1 MKPKII
7 NNVKFNVDA
16 DKCPQ
21 ELKLVLREQ
30 IRDVFSRRSYL
41 SACTLSNAGIDAV
54 LEEWWKHHK
63 NIIRAASI
71 RPEWNWST
79 LCLYF
84 DESIARPSNLYKA
97 KKDFLTLLA
106 RPVSVDVFTSWYY
119 SIYVLPD
126 SQCFDLGPFHSVLYN
141 LFCSAFNKVILEN
154 KYISED
160 TIFVGEDGVLSA
172 NIVDEVKDCISSHT
186 KSDVR
191 GAFCTAGIA
200 NLLSGEEGNFIPF
213 NKLPEKIFNKR
224 YSEIANGDIES
235 FDISLRDYF
244 DNHFGEFLSD
254 LFKSIGAHQMC
265 GDKGPV
271 KTTLTNK
278 LVKSFYEWLTALS
291 VGSNGN
297 PRFDSRNDFSYYV
310 NYLKQFTFY
319 SEEAIKQRN
328 SEQGFTLSYYGT
340 YEQIFARMQE
350 SVKGTVTKESF
361 IVSFHPC
368 DMLTCSLGYNWSSC
382 QSWVNKFGD
391 LGSYYG
397 YATNNYGGCYSGGNM
412 QFLCSNCFIAYMPHK
427 AVENL
432 PQYYW
437 PKKTRCL
444 IWVGDNLDCMRQNF
458 FYPGK
463 PNDEISKSLAKA
475 IREYIQDVVAPFNFS
490 NGTAD
495 WVCKRNTDSFGS
507 TFVEDFV
514 SEGKV
519 KEIYS
524 SRNSSCRYNDPIAAV
539 SYLKGDNTRALVY
552 AIDFPKLDTGIP
564 NGIYESCNSTYGAR
578 RSFFTYSG
586 SKVCPICGK
595 AVTKKGICSNCKSEM
610 VTHNGKKIH
619 PSDLVTIQT
628 ANGYEHFDLT
638 ELDSLEQYVSVEDGV
653 FANFKSAYKVFMPS
667 GIKYFKTLPSYVKQC
682 KVCNEY
688 FHPSFM
694 IGDVCIEHFNSSLKD
709 GDNKSVV
716 NINDVIN
723 SFLEESISFDCE
735 DTDSVVSLLR
745 LLDEKKV
752 KWISGINAIDYI
764 PRTDGAKKMYLSIN
778 KSRLVLSSQPKFT
791 VINLGDLFKKGG
803 E

>member
-7 NNVKFNVDA
+7 NNVKFNVDS

-41 SACTLSNAGIDAV
+41 SSCTLSNAGIDAV

-84 DESIARPSNLYKA
+84 DENIARSSNLYKTE
-97 KKDFLTLLA
+97 KDFLTLLA
-106 RPVSVDVFTSWYY
+106 RPCGEQSFRSWCYSVGF
-119 SIYVLPD
+119 LPYIH
-126 SQCFDLGPFHSVLYN
+126 FDLGPFHSSLYS
-141 LFCSAFNKVILEN
+141 LFAYVFRMVILEG
-154 KYISED
+154 KYVSED
-160 TIFVGEDGVLSA
+160 STFVDADGVLSA
-172 NIVDEVKDCISSHT
+172 NIVTEVKDFITSH
-186 KSDVR
+186 SERDIR

-200 NLLSGEEGNFIPF
+200 NLLSEEGIDFIPF
-213 NKLPEKIFNKR
+213 NKLPEKIFKKR
-224 YSEIANGDIES
+224 YNELSNGNIES
-235 FDISLRDYF
+235 FDNSLREYF
-244 DNHFGEFLSD
+244 DNHSEDFISD

-291 VGSNGN
+291 VGSGGN
-297 PRFDSRNDFSYYV
+297 PHFDSRNDFSYYLD
-310 NYLKQFTFY
+310 YLKRFTFY
-319 SEEAIKQRN
+319 SEEAIKQRDA
-328 SEQGFTLSYYGT
+328 EHGFTLSNYGT
-340 YEQIFARMQE
+340 FEQIFARMQE
-350 SVKGTVTKESF
+350 SVKGTVSKESF

-368 DMLTCSLGYNWSSC
+368 DMLTCSLGHSWSSC
-382 QSWVNKFGD
+382 QSWVTNFAD
-391 LGSYYG
+391 LNADYG
-397 YATNNYGGCYSGGNM
+397 YLRNTYNGCYSGGNM
-412 QFLCSNCFIAYMPHK
+412 QFLCGNCFVVYIPHTE
-427 AVENL
+427 VENL

-444 IWVGDNLDCMRQNF
+444 IWVGDNLDCMRQNY

-463 PNDEISKSLAKA
+463 PNDETSKSLAKA

-490 NGTAD
+490 NGTSD
-495 WVCKRNTDSFGS
+495 WVCKRNTDSYGS
-507 TFVEDFV
+507 TFVEDFIP
-514 SEGKV
+514 ECKV

-524 SRNSSCRYNDPIAAV
+524 SRSSSCRYDDPIAAV
-539 SYLKGDNTRALVY
+539 SYLKGENITSFVY
-552 AIDFPKLDTGIP
+552 AVDFPKLDTGIP
-564 NGIYESCNSTYGAR
+564 NGIYESCSSTYGAR
-578 RSFFTYSG
+578 RSFFTYNG
-586 SKVCPICGK
+586 NKICPICGK
-595 AVTKKGICSNCKSEM
+595 SVTKKGICSNCKSEM
-610 VTHNGKKIH
+610 VIHNGKKIH

-628 ANGYEHFDLT
+628 SSGYEHFDLT
-638 ELDSLEQYVSVEDGV
+638 ELDSLEQYVSIEDGV

-709 GDNKSVV
+709 GDNKSVAD
-716 NINDVIN
+716 INDVIN
-723 SFLEESISFDCE
+723 SFLQESISFDCE

-778 KSRLVLSSQPKFT
+778 KNRLVLSSQPKCT
-791 VINLGDLFKKGG
+791 VINLSNLFKKGG